1 MSNTRFGIMIAL
13 VGCPMAAAGVFFEM
27 PLLMVLGIMIAP
39 IAFAFRG
46 KPASDSRQRGLNHA
60 LSLGRSAKK

>member
-27 PLLMVLGIMIAP
+27 PLLMVLGIMLAP

-46 KPASDSRQRGLNHA
+46 KPASDS
-60 LSLGRSAKK
+60 